1 MRASFFLRRKTS
13 LILESPVHCLAIRVR
28 CVWNQE
34 IDTDELET
42 FLDLNAGPCRWLM
55 TSVWMFAREPVVM
68 RPAFASVHVI
78 CPEPVAAR
86 LNLAE
91 CEDRPPRLFGEHVV
105 GAVELLGW
113 RWVAKQVY
121 PQFGGRFPWELEAPE
136 ALCSCGRPLGP
147 AKVPRLT

>member
-1 MRASFFLRRKTS
+1 MRRL
-13 LILESPVHCLAIRVR
+13 
-28 CVWNQE
+28 WNQE

-68 RPAFASVHVI
+68 RPCFTSVPVI
-78 CPEPVAAR
+78 CPEPVASR

-105 GAVELLGW
+105 GAVEMRGW

-121 PQFGGRFPWELEAPE
+121 PQFGGRFPWELEERAVRH
-136 ALCSCGRPLGP
+136 A
-147 AKVPRLT
+147 